1 MPHGGAAGGGVVL
14 PRAKISEE
22 ALLRAPLIPGV
33 TTDVKKEG
41 GEGTKG
47 KKELIPVVSHV
58 ITDDQ
63 VGGLPGVK
71 MQPVN
76 MNKTIKLLTDP
87 HSAMLYDRHV
97 NALRKIVK
105 HYRQGFLMKDLVQ
118 VFKILRY
125 TTRVVPLNLQLCSS
139 KINNESS
146 VRICRS
152 YTQRLRG
159 PGGGTT
165 LLRRAH
171 VRHIKAVHAALSLRA
186 SIGRVF
192 LRADIDG
199 GRLAA
204 GISHARS

>member
-1 MPHGGAAGGGVVL
+1 MSTMAMPHGGAAGGGVVL

-125 TTRVVPLNLQLCSS
+125 TTRVVP
-139 KINNESS
+139 
-146 VRICRS
+146 
-152 YTQRLRG
+152 
-159 PGGGTT
+159 P
-165 LLRRAH
+165 
-171 VRHIKAVHAALSLRA
+171 
-186 SIGRVF
+186 
-192 LRADIDG
+192 
-199 GRLAA
+199 
-204 GISHARS
+204 

>member
-1 MPHGGAAGGGVVL
+1 MLNTGTRTGVAAGGATATGAGVVL

-22 ALLRAPLIPGV
+22 AMARPPLVPGV
-33 TTDVKKEG
+33 TTNIKKDTMDG
-41 GEGTKG
+41 AKG

-118 VFKILRY
+118 VFKILR
-125 TTRVVPLNLQLCSS
+125 
-139 KINNESS
+139 
-146 VRICRS
+146 
-152 YTQRLRG
+152 
-159 PGGGTT
+159 
-165 LLRRAH
+165 
-171 VRHIKAVHAALSLRA
+171 
-186 SIGRVF
+186 
-192 LRADIDG
+192 
-199 GRLAA
+199 
-204 GISHARS
+204 